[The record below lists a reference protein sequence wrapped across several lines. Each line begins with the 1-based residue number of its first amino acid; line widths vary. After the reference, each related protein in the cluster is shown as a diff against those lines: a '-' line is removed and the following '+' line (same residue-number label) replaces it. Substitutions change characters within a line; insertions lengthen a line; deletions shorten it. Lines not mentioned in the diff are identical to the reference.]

1 MARWRRHSAL
11 DLLERGALLLFLLA
25 LVLFFSIDPA
35 TSKVFTSSANV
46 HNILANQSVT
56 GLIALAMVIP
66 LVAGYFDLSVA
77 SIAGLSNIAMAAA
90 ISSHGSSVATALVV
104 AVVIGVIAGAVNGFL
119 VAGLKLDSLVVTLGT
134 YTLIGGILQ
143 LYTKGSVIVEG
154 LPPSLGHWSAADWF
168 GLPRPFWL
176 LIGMAIVCWYFLM
189 KTPAGRM
196 LEGIGSN
203 SAAARLVG
211 IRVDW
216 LVFACFVASGA
227 IAGVAGALLT
237 SSSGSG
243 NPTAGPA
250 YLFPAI
256 AAVFIG
262 STAIRPGRYNVWGT
276 VIGVFLVAVAVDGFT
291 LLGAESWVSQV
302 FDGGA
307 LVIAVAVSSFMRRRR
322 EAGALSIS
330 AAGDGPGDTGIRAAS
345 NSETGITGAHTPGAA

>member
-243 NPTAGPA
+243 NPT
-250 YLFPAI
+250 PAI

-330 AAGDGPGDTGIRAAS
+330 AAEDGPGDTGIRAAS